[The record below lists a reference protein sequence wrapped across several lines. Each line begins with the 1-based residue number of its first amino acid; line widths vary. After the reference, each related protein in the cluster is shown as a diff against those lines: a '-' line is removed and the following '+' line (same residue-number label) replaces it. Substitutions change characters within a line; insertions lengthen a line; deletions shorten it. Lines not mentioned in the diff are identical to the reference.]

1 MFTFAVES
9 QLIGLAILA
18 LGIWLLVIGSNLS
31 FLTGNSYASG
41 AAVVVVIGVVTAII
55 CLLGCVAGIALRK
68 VLLVVVRQL
77 KPLSRDSLFI
87 SFLPPPPPPPPI
99 PLQFLLFLVLLLV
112 LEIAAAVLGFVFR
125 AQVGRL
131 LSRDLCCVTSPPP
144 LFRPTTM

>member
-87 SFLPPPPPPPPI
+87 SFLPPLPCSSCCSWYYCSSWRLQ
-99 PLQFLLFLVLLLV
+99 PLCW
-112 LEIAAAVLGFVFR
+112 
-125 AQVGRL
+125 
-131 LSRDLCCVTSPPP
+131 DLCSGSKWDA
-144 LFRPTTM
+144 LFHVIYVV